1 MGGGGAM
8 RAAAKVAGLGAMT
21 GGFRAASGA
30 AETQVNLAARKTVR
44 PVSSGLASSTGGL
57 TVEETV
63 QKPAW
68 EIDDW
73 EFAGVEDEFVVDRV
87 DSGQPRL
94 VFGPVPTIEETKEAT
109 SELKDALDQVYLSS
123 PKSSGS
129 VDSFPAFHET
139 KACITQESRV
149 PKSAMQAFRLLK
161 ESPAA
166 QTVVASI
173 ACDPNVWTAVMQNPI
188 LVEYLES
195 EKKATLFESP
205 ELENQEST
213 KSSVN
218 SPDYDDNEKPDG
230 LMALLEN
237 VKLTVVDMVQN
248 LTEMVQSWF
257 AVPETDKRAGCT
269 DDNSR
274 IYLAGGS
281 FMALAMMVIMVVVM
295 KRG

>member
-8 RAAAKVAGLGAMT
+8 RAAAKVAGIGVMT
-21 GGFRAASGA
+21 GGFRASAA
-30 AETQVNLAARKTVR
+30 AETQVNLAARKSVR
-44 PVSSGLASSTGGL
+44 PVSSGLSSSTGGL

-63 QKPAW
+63 QKPVW

-73 EFAGVEDEFVVDRV
+73 EFAGGEDEFVVDRV

-123 PKSSGS
+123 PKSLGS
-129 VDSFPAFHET
+129 VDSFPSFHET
-139 KACITQESRV
+139 KACITQESRL

-205 ELENQEST
+205 EFENQESP

-248 LTEMVQSWF
+248 LTDMVQSWF
-257 AVPETDKRAGCT
+257 AVPEVDKRAGYT
-269 DDNSR
+269 DDSSR
-274 IYLAGGS
+274 TYLAGGS